1 MQQVLYKAK
10 ESRPIK
16 LWFLAD
22 LHLQSLFVD
31 ERLFQDTIDCI
42 SKEEDSLAILNGDLL
57 DVALFD
63 SIADAYSV
71 KMNVQASIEKLINL
85 LQPISSKILLVVSG
99 NHEDRIRRRVG
110 VDLLQLISNS
120 FNVPY
125 SSVSGLVD
133 IVIPASDHPSRS
145 YSYVFYITHGM
156 GGGRRPGSV
165 LNNLELSQLI
175 VEGCDMYVWGHSHKF
190 IIYQAMTRQ
199 YNNYTKRVLWKE
211 VTYVSLPS
219 FLAYPK
225 YAEKAQFRPQVIKPF
240 YVTLDNTK
248 KQIISLVNSVPST
261 RKKEM
266 VL

>member
-133 IVIPASDHPSRS
+133 IVIPASDHPCKIILLCFLY
-145 YSYVFYITHGM
+145 YSWYG
-156 GGGRRPGSV
+156 
-165 LNNLELSQLI
+165 
-175 VEGCDMYVWGHSHKF
+175 WG
-190 IIYQAMTRQ
+190 
-199 YNNYTKRVLWKE
+199 
-211 VTYVSLPS
+211 
-219 FLAYPK
+219 
-225 YAEKAQFRPQVIKPF
+225 
-240 YVTLDNTK
+240 
-248 KQIISLVNSVPST
+248 
-261 RKKEM
+261 
-266 VL
+266 